1 MAKGRGSDEGFRE
14 IFKREMGFSHPRSI
28 SRRISASEVLVFL
41 SLSGRGIVKKLD
53 VYGKLNG
60 HEGCVN
66 AVEFSSTA
74 DILVS
79 GSDDRQIMLWNL
91 LNGTRTLTYPSGH
104 CENVFQTKFMPFTD
118 DRTII
123 TSGADGQVRL
133 GQILEN
139 GKVETKRLGRHR
151 GRVYKLAVLPGDP
164 NVFYSCGEDGFV
176 QHVFDIRSNSSTTVL
191 YSSPFTHG
199 CRRHHS
205 SSRIRLNSIAIDPR
219 NPHYL
224 AVGGSDEYARVYD
237 TRRVQLAPVCR
248 HIVPD
253 APVNTFCPRHL
264 RETNS
269 VHVTGVAYSKASELL
284 VSYNDELIYLF
295 EKNMGFGSSPVGISA
310 EKLQEMEEPQVYTGH
325 RNAQTVKGVN
335 FMGPNDEYVMS
346 GSDCGH
352 IFIWKKRGGK
362 LVRAMLGD
370 RRVVNQLESHPHIT
384 FLASCGIERSVKL
397 WTPVSND
404 VMSLPENIEKV
415 TESNRVGR
423 EEQSRVTLTP
433 EVIMHVLRLQR
444 RQTSAFTERRYV
456 LTDVDGDEE
465 NEAQF
470 ISGLVA
476 GDVDSSERECNV
488 S

>member
-1 MAKGRGSDEGFRE
+1 MAKRNAGSNEGFRE
-14 IFKREMGFSHPRSI
+14 TFNREIGLSHPRSI
-28 SRRISASEVLVFL
+28 SRRICASE
-41 SLSGRGIVKKLD
+41 GIVKKLD
-53 VYGKLNG
+53 LYGKLKG

-66 AVEFSSTA
+66 AVEFSSTG

-104 CENVFQTKFMPFTD
+104 CENVFQTKFLPFTD

-151 GRVYKLAVLPGDP
+151 GRVYKLALSPGDP
-164 NVFYSCGEDGFV
+164 NVFYSCAEDGFV
-176 QHVFDIRSNSSTTVL
+176 QHFDIRTNSPTMVL

-205 SSRIRLNSIAIDPR
+205 SSRIRLNSIATDPR
-219 NPHYL
+219 NPHHL

-237 TRRVQLAPVCR
+237 TRRVQPAPVCR
-248 HIVPD
+248 HVVPD
-253 APVNTFCPRHL
+253 PPVNTFCPRQL

-269 VHVTGVAYSKASELL
+269 VHVTGLAYSQNGGELL
-284 VSYNDELIYLF
+284 VSYNDEHIYLF
-295 EKNMGFGSSPVGISA
+295 EKSMGFGSSPVGVSA
-310 EKLQEMEEPQVYTGH
+310 EKLEEMEEPQVYAGH
-325 RNAQTVKGVN
+325 RNAQTVKGVS

-352 IFIWKKRGGK
+352 IFIWRKRGGK
-362 LVRAMLGD
+362 LVRAMVGD
-370 RRVVNQLESHPHIT
+370 RRVVNQLESHPHMT

-404 VMSLPENIEKV
+404 VVSLPENIEKV
-415 TESNRVGR
+415 MESNRVGR
-423 EEQSRVTLTP
+423 EDQSRVTLTP
-433 EVIMHVLRLQR
+433 EVVMHVLRLQR

-456 LTDVDGDEE
+456 LADVDDGDEE
-465 NEAQF
+465 NEARF

-476 GDVDSSERECNV
+476 GEDVSSSERECNM

>member
-1 MAKGRGSDEGFRE
+1 MAKGSYDGFTE

-28 SRRISASEVLVFL
+28 SRRISASE
-41 SLSGRGIVKKLD
+41 GIVKKLD
-53 VYGKLNG
+53 LYGKLNG

-66 AVEFSSTA
+66 ALEFNSSG

-91 LNGTRTLTYPSGH
+91 LNGSRTLSYPSGH
-104 CENVFQTKFMPFTD
+104 CENVFQTKFIPFTD

-139 GKVETKRLGRHR
+139 GKVETKRLGRHH
-151 GRVYKLAVLPGDP
+151 GRVYKLAALPGDP

-176 QHVFDIRSNSSTTVL
+176 QHFDIRSNSSPTTVL
-191 YSSPFTHG
+191 YSSPFTQG

-219 NPHYL
+219 NTHYL

-269 VHVTGVAYSKASELL
+269 VHVTGLAYSKASSELL

-335 FMGPNDEYVMS
+335 FLGPNDEYVMS

-384 FLASCGIERSVKL
+384 FLASCGIERNVKL

-404 VMSLPENIEKV
+404 VLSLPENIEKV
-415 TESNRVGR
+415 MESNRVGR
-423 EEQSRVTLTP
+423 EDQSRVTLTP
-433 EVIMHVLRLQR
+433 EVIMHFLRLQR

-456 LTDVDGDEE
+456 LTDMDGDEE

-476 GDVDSSERECNV
+476 GDDESSERECNV

>member
-28 SRRISASEVLVFL
+28 SRRISASE
-41 SLSGRGIVKKLD
+41 GIVKKLD

-66 AVEFSSTA
+66 AVEFSSTG

-176 QHVFDIRSNSSTTVL
+176 QHFDIRSNSSTTVL

-476 GDVDSSERECNV
+476 GDDDSSERECNV

>member
-1 MAKGRGSDEGFRE
+1 MARRNTEIADGFTELYNRE
-14 IFKREMGFSHPRSI
+14 IGSSHPS
-28 SRRISASEVLVFL
+28 SVSHRISASE
-41 SLSGRGIVKKLD
+41 GIVKKLD
-53 VYGKLNG
+53 LYGKLNG

-66 AVEFSSTA
+66 ALEFNSA
-74 DILVS
+74 GDILVS
-79 GSDDRQIMLWNL
+79 GSDDRQIMLWNW
-91 LNGTRTLTYPSGH
+91 LNGIKTLSYPSGH
-104 CENVFQTKFMPFTD
+104 CENVFQTKFIPFTD

-139 GKVETKRLGRHR
+139 GKVETKRLGRHH

-176 QHVFDIRSNSSTTVL
+176 QHFDIRSNSATMVL
-191 YSSPFTHG
+191 YSSPFTQG

-219 NPHYL
+219 NPFYL

-237 TRRVQLAPVCR
+237 TRRGQLAPVCR
-248 HIVPD
+248 HILPD
-253 APVNTFCPRHL
+253 APVNIFCPRHL

-269 VHVTGVAYSKASELL
+269 VHITGLAYSKAGELL

-295 EKNMGFGSSPVGISA
+295 EKNMGYGSSPVSISA

-335 FMGPNDEYVMS
+335 FFGPNDEYVTS

-352 IFIWKKRGGK
+352 IFIWKKKGGK

-370 RRVVNQLESHPHIT
+370 RRVVNQLESHPCIP
-384 FLASCGIERSVKL
+384 FLASCGIEKSVKL
-397 WTPVSND
+397 WTPMSNN
-404 VMSLPENIEKV
+404 VLPLPENIEKV
-415 TESNRVGR
+415 MESNRVGR
-423 EEQSRVTLTP
+423 EDQSRVTLTP
-433 EVIMHVLRLQR
+433 DVIMHVLRLQR

-456 LTDVDGDEE
+456 STEIDSDEG

-470 ISGLVA
+470 IGSLVVA
-476 GDVDSSERECNV
+476 NDDESSERECTV